1 MTPII
6 TQEGMFIG
14 AGGVELYECSW
25 LPEGSPRAVVI
36 LCHGVADHS
45 GRYPHLIARLA
56 GAGYAVCAFDHRGHG
71 HAAGERLHVERFGLY
86 AEDLKVVRDR
96 VAARYPDL
104 PLYLFGHSMGS
115 AVALTYLLDHPND
128 VAGLIASGVALY
140 AGEGFPPIMLK
151 LNMLLSRWLPRL
163 RLTKIPTEG
172 VSRDQAWVAAT
183 RADPL
188 VYHGPGTA
196 RLGAEILTAL
206 ERLRPRLGE
215 ITLPLL
221 ILQGERDIL
230 VGDQGARLLY
240 ERAASADKTLR
251 VYGGAYHEVFNDL
264 PASREAVLGD
274 VVGWLDARV
283 KDV

>member
-1 MTPII
+1 MNPTIHH
-6 TQEGMFIG
+6 EGMCAG
-14 AGGVELYECSW
+14 ADGAELYECCW
-25 LPEGSPRAVVI
+25 LPEGAPRAAVL
-36 LCHGVADHS
+36 LCHGVADHC
-45 GRYPHLIARLA
+45 GRYPHLVARLA
-56 GAGYAVCAFDHRGHG
+56 AAGYAVCAFDHRGHG
-71 HAAGERLHVERFGLY
+71 RSAGERLHVERFSRY
-86 AEDLKVVRDR
+86 AEDCKIMRDR
-96 VAARYPDL
+96 VAARYPGL

-140 AGEGFPPIMLK
+140 AGEGFPPIVLK
-151 LNMLLSRWLPRL
+151 LNLLLARWLPRL
-163 RLTKIPTEG
+163 RLTKLPTQG
-172 VSRDQAWVAAT
+172 VSRDEAWVAAT

-215 ITLPLL
+215 IALPLL

-230 VGDQGARLLY
+230 VGDKGARLLY

-251 VYGGAYHEVFNDL
+251 VYPGAYHEVFNDL
-264 PASREAVLGD
+264 PASREAGLDD
-274 VVGWLDARV
+274 VAAWLDARV
-283 KDV
+283 GA

>member
-1 MTPII
+1 MTP
-6 TQEGMFIG
+6 TMHQEGVFAG

-25 LPEGSPRAVVI
+25 LPEGAPRAAVI
-36 LCHGVADHS
+36 LCHGVADHA
-45 GRYPHLIARLA
+45 GRYPHLAARLTA
-56 GAGYAVCAFDHRGHG
+56 AGYALCAFDHRGHG
-71 HAAGERLHVERFGLY
+71 RSAGRRLHVERFGLY
-86 AEDLKVVRDR
+86 AEDLAIMRDR

-115 AVALTYLLDHPND
+115 AVALTYLLDHPAG

-140 AGEGFPPIMLK
+140 AGDGFPPLVLQ
-151 LNMLLSRWLPRL
+151 LNKLLSRWLPRL
-163 RLTKIPTEG
+163 RLTKLPTEG
-172 VSRDQAWVAAT
+172 VSRDEAWVAAT

-215 ITLPLL
+215 IALPLL
-221 ILQGERDIL
+221 IVQGERDIL
-230 VGDQGARLLY
+230 VGDVGARLLY
-240 ERAASADKTLR
+240 ERASSADKTLR
-251 VYGGAYHEVFNDL
+251 VYPGAYHEVFNDL

-274 VVGWLDARV
+274 IVAWLDARA
-283 KDV
+283 